1 MSSDGHYEYKPVLAK
16 KYWPIIGPLVTEVVA
31 AAEPHVSYSAKEL
44 STAAAALAH
53 WAWQTATLPLE
64 ADLIFST
71 DTIDRFT
78 AEGLARY
85 TKAGR
90 ATIRSRLLR
99 IAETINGAVDE
110 STDFLPFQPSDPTC
124 PYTEK
129 EVTELKFW
137 ALSQAT
143 QERILNAEVLLAL
156 GIGAG
161 LAGRE
166 IIATTVR
173 DIEIDRA
180 GVVVVVH
187 GDRPREVPVLLEWER
202 GLRQIAMA
210 RAEDKWAFR
219 ASHEAGNP
227 NLISDFVSRA
237 RGKIDLQARRMHS
250 TWIVHHLEA
259 GTPLA
264 PLLRAAGLQN
274 PEALGRFLKFA
285 KPIDDDEYARALRE
299 ARSTT

>member
-1 MSSDGHYEYKPVLAK
+1 MSSDGHYEYKPVLAE

-44 STAAAALAH
+44 STAATALAH
-53 WAWQTATLPLE
+53 WAWQTAALPLE

-99 IAETINGAVDE
+99 IAETINGAVDD
-110 STDFLPFQPSDPTC
+110 STDFLPFLPSDPTA
-124 PYTEK
+124 PYSEK

-143 QERILNAEVLLAL
+143 PERILNAEALLAL
-156 GIGAG
+156 GLGAG

-166 IIATTVR
+166 IIATTVA
-173 DIEIDRA
+173 DIEIGRG
-180 GVVVVVH
+180 GVAVVVH

-202 GLRQIAMA
+202 GLRQIAVA

-219 ASHEAGNP
+219 AGHETGNP

-237 RGKIDLQARRMHS
+237 RGKINLQARRMHS
-250 TWIVHHLEA
+250 TLTRGPRW
-259 GTPLA
+259 
-264 PLLRAAGLQN
+264 RRCSGL
-274 PEALGRFLKFA
+274 PDCRVPKRWGAF
-285 KPIDDDEYARALRE
+285 
-299 ARSTT
+299 